1 MGLVWLRWGFE
12 MGNKMSNPYIEA
24 NIEFAE
30 RLVES
35 LAPRVTNGTGSQL
48 TLTAG
53 EVGAL
58 YHIAQNFL
66 FEMQED
72 EA

>member
-1 MGLVWLRWGFE
+1 MGD
-12 MGNKMSNPYIEA
+12 KMSNPYIEA